1 MLRRPVPELTP
12 LSPLW
17 EDCEGFGDCSEAGS
31 RGCDDSVVCS
41 AEPCVCPSFRQLG
54 ICKSL
59 STRGPSSVRVF
70 LRFTVEGSE
79 SSNII
84 YDNRVDDPRP
94 TCMLPPSVCGRR
106 GVISLSCSSVYK

>member
-1 MLRRPVPELTP
+1 MGGEV
-12 LSPLW
+12 
-17 EDCEGFGDCSEAGS
+17 FGNSSDAGS
-31 RGCDDSVVCS
+31 RGCDVSVVCS
-41 AEPCVCPSFRQLG
+41 AEPCACPSFRRMG
-54 ICKSL
+54 ICKSP
-59 STRGPSSVRVF
+59 STRGPRSVRPLF

-84 YDNRVDDPRP
+84 YDSRVDDPRP